1 MRLSLN
7 SDKYV
12 LRGSKIRPCSK
23 TQGFFESQFK
33 NIRAPRIN
41 YICKLCWVEV
51 KKRKYTMVQ
60 CVYYV

>member
-23 TQGFFESQFK
+23 TQGFLNPSLKILEPQGL
-33 NIRAPRIN
+33 IRYVN
-41 YICKLCWVEV
+41 YVGQK
-51 KKRKYTMVQ
+51 
-60 CVYYV
+60 